1 MRLRDLDYERGGFVE
16 KEKKKREKE
25 EEEKRADELIS
36 LKICW
41 EIEISVASINGQ
53 SDSS

>member
-1 MRLRDLDYERGGFVE
+1 ME